1 MFLLKVVLVP
11 FLLFILCN
19 CDQDINEVEPVL
31 QITPTS
37 DPEPHIRPTNSEV
50 DISHKTLREEERLY
64 LNSTNSEIIP
74 QELGNR

>member
-1 MFLLKVVLVP
+1 MILLKVVLFP

-19 CDQDINEVEPVL
+19 CDQDMDEAEPVL

-37 DPEPHIRPTNSEV
+37 HPEPDIRPINSEI
-50 DISHKTLREEERLY
+50 DLRHKTSEEKRLH

-74 QELGNR
+74 QALGNR